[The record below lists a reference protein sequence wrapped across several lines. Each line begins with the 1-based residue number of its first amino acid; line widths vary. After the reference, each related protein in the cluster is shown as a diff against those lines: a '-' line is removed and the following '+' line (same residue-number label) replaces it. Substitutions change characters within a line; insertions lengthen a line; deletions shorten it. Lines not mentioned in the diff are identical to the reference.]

1 VKQLLGHHLANYFQQ
16 SSNSYNNNDVG
27 KNKACQKKKKVSATT
42 TAEHKKLTMMNILTV
57 DVKDNESRVM
67 PVMVDPKPS
76 ASAMKG

>member
-16 SSNSYNNNDVG
+16 SSNSYNNDVG

-57 DVKDNESRVM
+57 DKKDNEPAVM
-67 PVMVDPKPS
+67 PVMADPKPS
-76 ASAMKG
+76 AAAMKG